1 MHIFCTSFKSGP
13 GPQSVGVEAGLSR
26 KGDAEAEGRMA
37 SVVKTRVEVPPHF
50 LRKTFP
56 QPPPQPP
63 FQWLLSFSGAFTYP
77 INCGPL
83 GSTAGAQVLP
93 WPQRGAERAG
103 RDSVDL
109 EGARNIPPHSLPLPG
124 LSLRPSLAQ
133 LAGKS
138 TSAESRYLWKTM

>member
-63 FQWLLSFSGAFTYP
+63 SSAGQVPRYMFILPSIFFSLYLVEKLD
-77 INCGPL
+77 IN
-83 GSTAGAQVLP
+83 
-93 WPQRGAERAG
+93 
-103 RDSVDL
+103 
-109 EGARNIPPHSLPLPG
+109 
-124 LSLRPSLAQ
+124 
-133 LAGKS
+133 
-138 TSAESRYLWKTM
+138 